1 MEERTMKDNR
11 EGQTHFQLPIDITDS
26 EIEAIEE
33 AVKLMRHQHFY
44 NLMKED
50 ADVLQAF
57 LDRINKKV

>member
-1 MEERTMKDNR
+1 MNKNK
-11 EGQTHFQLPIDITDS
+11 EGQTHFQLPIDITSS

-33 AVKLMRHQHFY
+33 AVKLMRNQHFY

-57 LDRINKKV
+57 LDRINNKV